1 MPTEVIMPKV
11 DMDMTHGTFAAW
23 HIAEGAEVRQ
33 GDPLFDIETEKAAM
47 EVEAPASGR
56 LLHISAQPGDRI
68 EVGTAIAWL
77 YATGE
82 ADAPPPKS
90 LPEIEQSSSLPL
102 EGRAGMGAVQQTT
115 DGPPPSSPPR
125 KEEDRATKANSLGEA
140 QTNPRATPAARTA
153 ARTAGLD
160 LATID
165 GTGPQGRIQRDDV
178 EALLRTPPPQSLA
191 TPAVWTPQSGS
202 LSVTTRPG
210 TGTPLLLLHGFTA
223 DSKSWAPL
231 EKALGSTRPLI
242 RIDLPGHGRSPR
254 RQVDSFP
261 ALAKMLVQAFDDAV
275 PDGEATHILAHSL
288 GGALALALANIRP
301 RQVRSLTLLSPAGLG
316 PQIDADT
323 LTGITRASH
332 PASLAPWLRNLVAD
346 PATVSDAYAAAAF
359 QSRSDSLLRAAQ
371 ADMAQALFRDGTQT
385 FDLRPALSRLTL
397 PTQIVWGRQDRI
409 LSMQQALSARGEF
422 ALHLIEGAGHIPQYE
437 TPERIA
443 RIATRFM
450 AGVEATSQG

>member
-77 YATGE
+77 YAQGE
-82 ADAPPPKS
+82 AESPPPAS
-90 LPEIEQSSSLPL
+90 IPVAAEVATPQSAPAAAPENPAQVRP
-102 EGRAGMGAVQQTT
+102 RPNPA
-115 DGPPPSSPPR
+115 PS
-125 KEEDRATKANSLGEA
+125 A
-140 QTNPRATPAARTA
+140 PRATPAARTV
-153 ARTAGLD
+153 ARQHGMD

-165 GTGPQGRIQRDDV
+165 GTGPQGRIQRNDV
-178 EALLRTPPPQSLA
+178 EALLQA
-191 TPAVWTPQSGS
+191 PALEAMAAPAMWTRQSGS
-202 LSVTTRPG
+202 LSVTRRPG
-210 TGTPLLLLHGFTA
+210 NGAPLLLLHGFTA

-231 EKALGSTRPLI
+231 EKALGSTQPLI
-242 RIDLPGHGRSPR
+242 RIDLPCHGRSPR
-254 RQVDSFP
+254 RQINSFP
-261 ALAKMLVQAFDDAV
+261 ILAKMLVQAFDEAV

-288 GGALALALANIRP
+288 GGALALALADIRP
-301 RQVRSLTLLSPAGLG
+301 RQVRSLTLLAPAGLG

-346 PATVSDAYAAAAF
+346 PASLSDQYAAAAF
-359 QSRSDSLLRAAQ
+359 QSRSDPLLRAAQ

-422 ALHLIEGAGHIPQYE
+422 ALHLIEGAGHIPHFE